1 MGPEEKSGHVCY
13 IMSGGVA
20 VAQFEAID
28 GELEITLGDE
38 GAEPLIMGAIGP
50 LAFEMSVT
58 LPKEWRCASRKR
70 FIKLLMSY
78 GCSRNDAR
86 DMATIAQAMRGQK
99 SYQELLFEVM
109 ALFAEHQTA
118 GKEE

>member
-1 MGPEEKSGHVCY
+1 MGPEEKSNHTCY

-28 GELEITLGDE
+28 GELQITLGDE
-38 GAEPLIMGAIGP
+38 GVEPLIMGAIGP
-50 LAFEMSVT
+50 IAFQMSIT
-58 LPKEWRCASRKR
+58 LPKEWRCGSRKR

-78 GCSRNDAR
+78 GSDRNTAAEV
-86 DMATIAQAMRGQK
+86 ATIAKAMRGRK
-99 SYQELLFEVM
+99 SYQELLFEII
-109 ALFAEHQTA
+109 ALYAEHQA

>member
-1 MGPEEKSGHVCY
+1 MGPEERSNHTCY

-28 GELEITLGDE
+28 GELKITLGDD

-50 LAFEMSVT
+50 LAIEMNVT
-58 LPKEWRCASRKR
+58 LPKEWRCGSRER
-70 FIKLLMSY
+70 FTKLLMSY
-78 GCSRNDAR
+78 GCDRNLAME
-86 DMATIAQAMRGQK
+86 MATIVRAMRGRK
-99 SYQELLFEVM
+99 SYQELFFETM